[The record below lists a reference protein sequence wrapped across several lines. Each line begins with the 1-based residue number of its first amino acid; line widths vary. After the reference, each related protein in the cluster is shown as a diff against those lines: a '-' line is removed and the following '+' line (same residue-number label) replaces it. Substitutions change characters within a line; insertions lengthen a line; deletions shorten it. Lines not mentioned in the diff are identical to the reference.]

1 MRSCYVNEVEKK
13 ISFPFCT
20 PKEENEVEENDG
32 KFFMVFEGKD
42 EKPFYRRLN
51 EVENEKL

>member
-1 MRSCYVNEVEKK
+1 MRSCYVNEAEQK

-20 PKEENEVEENDG
+20 PKEENEVEENDE
-32 KFFMVFEGKD
+32 KFFTVSEGKD
-42 EKPFYRRLN
+42 EKSFYRRLN